1 MAQREAQKKEPK
13 PEMVYFPVNVSGIPM
28 NQESYKRM
36 WDFYYEKYHYSATK
50 KNKLKR
56 EIEEKSRNVEKKRR
70 IPVPPTY
77 RTRKSTPSYI
87 KRCQR
92 YISSLKYNMI
102 GFQLYYIDKGA
113 PLLALHKTAKEMI
126 KCALPIKC
134 LEAVILSI
142 YLTNEVVGLDRF
154 TITFKSVQN
163 GLTYYHTVL
172 GLYYRGKYGAMGLSR
187 KVDLMDRDFEFD
199 DLSAMILSYDQA
211 YRNHGHK
218 LLKATIG
225 QMVPRDPAENDRIV
239 WSDLQMEMN
248 KPCES
253 GWPHCKCSQNQKRN
267 EPITCRLSSLNLKA
281 ISPDLS

>member
-1 MAQREAQKKEPK
+1 
-13 PEMVYFPVNVSGIPM
+13 
-28 NQESYKRM
+28 M

-281 ISPDLS
+281 VSPDLS

>member
-1 MAQREAQKKEPK
+1 
-13 PEMVYFPVNVSGIPM
+13 
-28 NQESYKRM
+28 
-36 WDFYYEKYHYSATK
+36 
-50 KNKLKR
+50 
-56 EIEEKSRNVEKKRR
+56 
-70 IPVPPTY
+70 
-77 RTRKSTPSYI
+77 
-87 KRCQR
+87 
-92 YISSLKYNMI
+92 MI

-211 YRNHGHK
+211 YRNNGHK

-239 WSDLQMEMN
+239 WSDLQMELN
-248 KPCES
+248 KPCDS
-253 GWPHCKCSQNQKRN
+253 GWPHCKCDSQKQKRD
-267 EPITCRLSSLNLKA
+267 EPITCRLSSLNLRA
-281 ISPDLS
+281 TSPDL